1 MDNGRESS
9 CKASGRSADHGSR
22 SDQDGSGAVAGSIAN
37 VEPMAKAER
46 GATDRS
52 ERMKWKC
59 YSSWQNQLINVES
72 SWVQVKQ
79 SKTEM
84 RGEMDRLDP
93 RSQFLKRDLVKQ

>member
-1 MDNGRESS
+1 
-9 CKASGRSADHGSR
+9 
-22 SDQDGSGAVAGSIAN
+22 
-37 VEPMAKAER
+37 
-46 GATDRS
+46 
-52 ERMKWKC
+52 MKWKC